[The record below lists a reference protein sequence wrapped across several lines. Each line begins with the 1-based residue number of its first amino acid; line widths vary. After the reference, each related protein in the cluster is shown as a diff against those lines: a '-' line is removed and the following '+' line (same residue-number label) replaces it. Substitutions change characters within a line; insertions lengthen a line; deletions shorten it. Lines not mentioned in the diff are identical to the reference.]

1 MLIERTSE
9 VVLKLNSLI
18 VDELVDLVAVD
29 VIVVDDVVIV
39 LLALT

>member
-18 VDELVDLVAVD
+18 VDELVDVVAVD